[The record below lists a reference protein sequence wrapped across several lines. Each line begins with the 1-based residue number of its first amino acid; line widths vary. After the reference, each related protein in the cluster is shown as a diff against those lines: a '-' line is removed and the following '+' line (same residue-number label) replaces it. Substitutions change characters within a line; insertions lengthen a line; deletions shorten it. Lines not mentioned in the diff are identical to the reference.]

1 MISFSKIF
9 DYKKNRSNN
18 NSASSHNIKKIK
30 NKTPKIKQRI
40 NILNKKSKSKTKTKN
55 NNSFINNNI
64 CFTKYKSQVKL
75 KNYFLKN
82 NLLLNNAHSFN
93 YINYGNT
100 KNSESLNKYSSFYKK
115 INKKQNI
122 AINRFINNKS
132 SKKIVVKKS
141 GIFKRKEI
149 NLNNLKNLKNG
160 LKKFLMEKNRKI
172 MNKGIY
178 KKIKKIYMKT
188 NQGNYTTRTRRNSS
202 CSHENIYLNNNYNN
216 YINFNYIDKNYNIN
230 ILNIQNRQLNIR
242 PNKKSSQKIIYKK
255 INNDLINQRKEKNDL
270 LDLLQ
275 LKSKLNNNNN
285 ISTLQSKEQIS
296 IPELKSKNP
305 INKNNT
311 LSNSSIY
318 NISISTTKDKL
329 YYITEREKLSSYIK
343 NYFKENGH
351 YPKSSLNFYKYG
363 RLLGK
368 GAFGKVNLALHIASG
383 KLVAIKSFNKKKLV
397 TEHSKQKIKT
407 EIDVLKKLK
416 HCKYFTK
423 IYDTFQTGTHIFII
437 MEFICADLLGFIR
450 KREKLNEKIS
460 KVIFKQII
468 QGLKYMHKL
477 NIVHRDI
484 KLDNLLLDL
493 SNTIKICD
501 FGVSKILKSSDELMY
516 DHCGTPAYLAP
527 EVFGNNGYKGFSC
540 DIWSLGVTLYYMLK
554 GEQPF
559 QGKNLEELKKNIFSK
574 KYNKIEFISEEAE
587 DLIDK
592 MLTKNP
598 EERITLDEIF
608 KHKWIKEVDLCNKN
622 KIKFFS
628 ENEKYLLG
636 KYNICYL
643 NDTTEDLIE
652 NFDKDDLN
660 TSSETDEKKGNTKSI
675 ILAPYNTGISFFGD
689 SYYSIK
695 EIYKEIKIE
704 NNICK
709 YKGDAQVS
717 NIKYEM
723 SNNNEFDNGV
733 IKTRKSNTLTSFSS
747 YSDKNKSNNK
757 KSITLSFD
765 DKDKNFLGKKFFC
778 TEIIEDIE
786 KKVGYD
792 RNYLIQCLKDDE
804 VNYATATYY
813 LMLHDKKDKNESL

>member
-1 MISFSKIF
+1 MKSYNKIF
-9 DYKKNRSNN
+9 ENKKNISNN
-18 NSASSHNIKKIK
+18 NSASPHNIKIIK
-30 NKTPKIKQRI
+30 HKTPKIKQRI
-40 NILNKKSKSKTKTKN
+40 NILNKKSKSKTKIN
-55 NNSFINNNI
+55 NNSFINNNM
-64 CFTKYKSQVKL
+64 CFTKYKSKAKL

-82 NLLLNNAHSFN
+82 NLLLNNAHSFY

-100 KNSESLNKYSSFYKK
+100 KNSENLNKYSSFYKK

-122 AINRFINNKS
+122 AINRFIHNKS
-132 SKKIVVKKS
+132 SKKIVTKKS

-149 NLNNLKNLKNG
+149 NLSNLNNLKNG
-160 LKKFLMEKNRKI
+160 LKKFLNEKNGKI

-230 ILNIQNRQLNIR
+230 NINIQNRQLNIK

-255 INNDLINQRKEKNDL
+255 INNGLINQRNEKNDF
-270 LDLLQ
+270 LDLLH
-275 LKSKLNNNNN
+275 LKSKQNNNNN
-285 ISTLQSKEQIS
+285 INTSQSKEEI
-296 IPELKSKNP
+296 
-305 INKNNT
+305 
-311 LSNSSIY
+311 SNSSIY
-318 NISISTTKDKL
+318 NLSISTTKDKS
-329 YYITEREKLSSYIK
+329 YYISEREKLSSYIK
-343 NYFKENGH
+343 NYFKEKGH
-351 YPKSSLNFYKYG
+351 YPKSSPNFYKYG

-383 KLVAIKSFNKKKLV
+383 KLVAIKSFNKKKLLS
-397 TEHSKQKIKT
+397 EHSKQKIKT

-416 HCKYFTK
+416 NSNYFTK
-423 IYDTFQTGTHIFII
+423 IYDAFQTETHILIV

-450 KREKLNEKIS
+450 KREKLSEKIS
-460 KVIFKQII
+460 KIIFIQII
-468 QGLKYMHKL
+468 QGLKYMHKI

-501 FGVSKILKSSDELMY
+501 FGVSKVLKSPDEIMY
-516 DHCGTPAYLAP
+516 DQCGTPAYIAP
-527 EVFGNNGYKGFSC
+527 EVFGNSGYKGFSC

-559 QGKNLEELKKNIFSK
+559 KGKNLEELKKNIFGQ
-574 KYNKIEFISEEAE
+574 KYNKIEFISEEAG
-587 DLIDK
+587 DLLDK
-592 MLTKNP
+592 MLKKNP

-608 KHKWIKEVDLCNKN
+608 NHKWIKGLDISHKN

-628 ENEKYLLG
+628 ESEKYLLG

-643 NDTTEDLIE
+643 NNTTEDLIE
-652 NFDKDDLN
+652 NFEKDDLI
-660 TSSETDEKKGNTKSI
+660 TSLETDVKKGNTKSI
-675 ILAPYNTGISFFGD
+675 ILAPYNTGISFFND
-689 SYYSIK
+689 SYDSNN

-709 YKGDAQVS
+709 YKGEAQIS
-717 NIKYEM
+717 NMKYEM
-723 SNNNEFDNGV
+723 SNNDEFDNGI

-747 YSDKNKSNNK
+747 FSQKNKNNK
-757 KSITLSFD
+757 EKSITLSFD
-765 DKDKNFLGKKFFC
+765 DKDKNFLGKKFLNM
-778 TEIIEDIE
+778 EIIEDIE
-786 KKVGYD
+786 KNIGYD
-792 RNYLIQCLKDDE
+792 RKYLIQCLEDDE

-813 LMLHDKKDKNESL
+813 LMLQDIKDKNEAL

>member
-1 MISFSKIF
+1 MKSYNKIF
-9 DYKKNRSNN
+9 ENKKNISNN
-18 NSASSHNIKKIK
+18 NSASPHNIKIIK
-30 NKTPKIKQRI
+30 HKTPKIKQRI
-40 NILNKKSKSKTKTKN
+40 NILNKKSKSKTKIN
-55 NNSFINNNI
+55 NNSFINNNM
-64 CFTKYKSQVKL
+64 CFTKYKSKAKL

-82 NLLLNNAHSFN
+82 NLLLNNAHSFY

-100 KNSESLNKYSSFYKK
+100 KNSENLNKYSSFYKK

-122 AINRFINNKS
+122 AINRFIHNKS
-132 SKKIVVKKS
+132 SKKIVTKKS
-141 GIFKRKEI
+141 GIFNRKEI
-149 NLNNLKNLKNG
+149 NLSNLNNLKNG
-160 LKKFLMEKNRKI
+160 LKKFLNEKNGKI

-230 ILNIQNRQLNIR
+230 NINIQNRQLSIK

-255 INNDLINQRKEKNDL
+255 INNGLINQRNEKNDF
-270 LDLLQ
+270 LDLLH
-275 LKSKLNNNNN
+275 LKSKQNNNNN
-285 ISTLQSKEQIS
+285 INTSQSKEEI
-296 IPELKSKNP
+296 
-305 INKNNT
+305 
-311 LSNSSIY
+311 SNSSIY
-318 NISISTTKDKL
+318 NLSISTTKDKS
-329 YYITEREKLSSYIK
+329 YYISEREKLSSYIK
-343 NYFKENGH
+343 NYFKEKGH
-351 YPKSSLNFYKYG
+351 YPNSSPNFYKYG

-383 KLVAIKSFNKKKLV
+383 KLVAIKSFNKKKLLS
-397 TEHSKQKIKT
+397 EHSKQKIKT

-416 HCKYFTK
+416 NSNFFTK
-423 IYDTFQTGTHIFII
+423 IYDTFQTETHILIV

-450 KREKLNEKIS
+450 KREKLSEKIS
-460 KVIFKQII
+460 KIIFIQII
-468 QGLKYMHKL
+468 QGLKYMHKF

-501 FGVSKILKSSDELMY
+501 FGVSKVLKSPDEIMY
-516 DHCGTPAYLAP
+516 DQCGTPAYIAP
-527 EVFGNNGYKGFSC
+527 EVFGNSGYKGFSC

-559 QGKNLEELKKNIFSK
+559 KGKNLEELKKNIFGQ
-574 KYNKIEFISEEAE
+574 KYNKIEFISEEAG
-587 DLIDK
+587 DLLDK
-592 MLTKNP
+592 MLKKNP

-608 KHKWIKEVDLCNKN
+608 NHKWIKGLDICHKN

-628 ENEKYLLG
+628 ESEKYLLG

-643 NDTTEDLIE
+643 NNTTEDLIE
-652 NFDKDDLN
+652 NFEKDDLI
-660 TSSETDEKKGNTKSI
+660 TSLETDEKKGNTKSI
-675 ILAPYNTGISFFGD
+675 ILAPYNTGISFFND
-689 SYYSIK
+689 SYDSNK

-709 YKGDAQVS
+709 YKGEAQIS
-717 NIKYEM
+717 NMKYEM
-723 SNNNEFDNGV
+723 SNNDEFDNGI

-747 YSDKNKSNNK
+747 FSQKNKNNK
-757 KSITLSFD
+757 EKSITLSFD
-765 DKDKNFLGKKFFC
+765 DKDKNFLGKNFLNM
-778 TEIIEDIE
+778 EIIEDIE
-786 KKVGYD
+786 KNIGYD
-792 RNYLIQCLKDDE
+792 RKYLIQCLEDDE

-813 LMLHDKKDKNESL
+813 LMLKDIKDKNEAL

>member
-1 MISFSKIF
+1 MKSYNKIF
-9 DYKKNRSNN
+9 ENKKNISNN
-18 NSASSHNIKKIK
+18 NSASPHNIKIIK
-30 NKTPKIKQRI
+30 HKTPKIKQRI
-40 NILNKKSKSKTKTKN
+40 NILNKKSKSKTKIN

-64 CFTKYKSQVKL
+64 CFIKYKSKAKL

-82 NLLLNNAHSFN
+82 NLLLNNAHSFY

-100 KNSESLNKYSSFYKK
+100 KNSENLNKYSSFYKK

-122 AINRFINNKS
+122 AINRFIHNKS
-132 SKKIVVKKS
+132 SKKIVTKKS

-149 NLNNLKNLKNG
+149 NLSNLNNLKNG
-160 LKKFLMEKNRKI
+160 LKKFLNEKNGKI

-230 ILNIQNRQLNIR
+230 NINIQNRLLSIK

-255 INNDLINQRKEKNDL
+255 INNGLINQRNEKNDF
-270 LDLLQ
+270 LDLLH
-275 LKSKLNNNNN
+275 LKSKQNNNNN
-285 ISTLQSKEQIS
+285 INTSQSKEEI
-296 IPELKSKNP
+296 
-305 INKNNT
+305 
-311 LSNSSIY
+311 SNSSIY
-318 NISISTTKDKL
+318 NLSISTTKDKS
-329 YYITEREKLSSYIK
+329 YYISEREKLSSYIK
-343 NYFKENGH
+343 NYFKEKGH
-351 YPKSSLNFYKYG
+351 YPKSSPNFYKYG

-383 KLVAIKSFNKKKLV
+383 KLVAIKSFNKKKLLS
-397 TEHSKQKIKT
+397 EHSKQKIKT

-416 HCKYFTK
+416 NSNFFTK
-423 IYDTFQTGTHIFII
+423 IYDTFQTETHILIV

-450 KREKLNEKIS
+450 KREKLSEKIS
-460 KVIFKQII
+460 KIIFIQII
-468 QGLKYMHKL
+468 QGLKYMHKF

-501 FGVSKILKSSDELMY
+501 FGVSKVLKSPDEIMY
-516 DHCGTPAYLAP
+516 DQCGTPAYIAP
-527 EVFGNNGYKGFSC
+527 EVFGSSGYKGFSC

-559 QGKNLEELKKNIFSK
+559 KGKNLEELKKNIFGQ
-574 KYNKIEFISEEAE
+574 KYNKIEFISEEAG
-587 DLIDK
+587 DLLDK
-592 MLTKNP
+592 MLKKNP

-608 KHKWIKEVDLCNKN
+608 NHKWIKGLDICYIN

-628 ENEKYLLG
+628 ESEKYLLG

-652 NFDKDDLN
+652 NFEKDDLI
-660 TSSETDEKKGNTKSI
+660 TSLETDEKKGNTKSI
-675 ILAPYNTGISFFGD
+675 ILAPYNTGISFFND
-689 SYYSIK
+689 SYDSNK

-709 YKGDAQVS
+709 YKGEAQIS
-717 NIKYEM
+717 NMKYEM
-723 SNNNEFDNGV
+723 SNNDEFDNGI

-747 YSDKNKSNNK
+747 FSQKNKNNK
-757 KSITLSFD
+757 EKSITLSFD
-765 DKDKNFLGKKFFC
+765 DKDKNFLGKKFLNM
-778 TEIIEDIE
+778 EIIEDIE
-786 KKVGYD
+786 KNIGYD
-792 RNYLIQCLKDDE
+792 RKYLIQCLEDDE

-813 LMLHDKKDKNESL
+813 LMLKDIKDKNEAL

>member
-1 MISFSKIF
+1 MKSYNKIF
-9 DYKKNRSNN
+9 ENKKNISNN
-18 NSASSHNIKKIK
+18 NSASPHNIKIIK
-30 NKTPKIKQRI
+30 HKTPKIKQRI
-40 NILNKKSKSKTKTKN
+40 NILNKKSKSKTKIN
-55 NNSFINNNI
+55 NNSFINNNM
-64 CFTKYKSQVKL
+64 CFTKYKSKAKL

-82 NLLLNNAHSFN
+82 NLLLNNAHSFY

-100 KNSESLNKYSSFYKK
+100 KNSENLNKYSSFYKK

-122 AINRFINNKS
+122 AINRFIHNKS
-132 SKKIVVKKS
+132 SKKIVTKKS
-141 GIFKRKEI
+141 GIFNRKEI
-149 NLNNLKNLKNG
+149 NLSNLNNLKNG
-160 LKKFLMEKNRKI
+160 LKKFLNEKNGKI

-230 ILNIQNRQLNIR
+230 NINIQNRQLNIK

-255 INNDLINQRKEKNDL
+255 INNGLINQRNEKNDF
-270 LDLLQ
+270 LDLLH
-275 LKSKLNNNNN
+275 LKSKQNNNNN
-285 ISTLQSKEQIS
+285 INTSQSKEEI
-296 IPELKSKNP
+296 
-305 INKNNT
+305 
-311 LSNSSIY
+311 SNSSIY
-318 NISISTTKDKL
+318 NLSISTTKDKS
-329 YYITEREKLSSYIK
+329 YYISEREKLSSYIK
-343 NYFKENGH
+343 NYFKEKGH
-351 YPKSSLNFYKYG
+351 YPKSSPNFYKYG

-383 KLVAIKSFNKKKLV
+383 KLVAIKSFNKKKLLS
-397 TEHSKQKIKT
+397 EHSKQKIKT

-416 HCKYFTK
+416 NSNYFTK
-423 IYDTFQTGTHIFII
+423 IYDAFQTETHILIV

-450 KREKLNEKIS
+450 KREKLSEKIS
-460 KVIFKQII
+460 KIIFIQII
-468 QGLKYMHKL
+468 QGLKYMHKF

-501 FGVSKILKSSDELMY
+501 FGVSKVLKSPDEIMY
-516 DHCGTPAYLAP
+516 DQCGTPAYIAP
-527 EVFGNNGYKGFSC
+527 EVFGNSGYKGFSC

-559 QGKNLEELKKNIFSK
+559 KGKNLEELKKNIFGQ
-574 KYNKIEFISEEAE
+574 KYNKIEFISEEAG
-587 DLIDK
+587 DLLDK
-592 MLTKNP
+592 MLKKNP

-608 KHKWIKEVDLCNKN
+608 NHKWIKGLDISHKN

-628 ENEKYLLG
+628 ESEKYLLG

-643 NDTTEDLIE
+643 NNTTEDLIE
-652 NFDKDDLN
+652 NFEKDDLI
-660 TSSETDEKKGNTKSI
+660 TSLETDVKKGNTKSI
-675 ILAPYNTGISFFGD
+675 ILAPYNTGISFFND
-689 SYYSIK
+689 SYDLNK

-709 YKGDAQVS
+709 YKGEAQIS
-717 NIKYEM
+717 NMKYEM
-723 SNNNEFDNGV
+723 SNNDEFDNGI

-747 YSDKNKSNNK
+747 FSQKNKNNK
-757 KSITLSFD
+757 EKSITLSFD
-765 DKDKNFLGKKFFC
+765 DKDKNFLGKKFLNM
-778 TEIIEDIE
+778 EIIEDIE
-786 KKVGYD
+786 KNIGYD
-792 RNYLIQCLKDDE
+792 RKYLIQCLEDDE

-813 LMLHDKKDKNESL
+813 LMLQDIKDKNEAL

>member
-1 MISFSKIF
+1 MKSYNKIF
-9 DYKKNRSNN
+9 ENKKNISNN
-18 NSASSHNIKKIK
+18 NSASPHNIKIIK
-30 NKTPKIKQRI
+30 HKTPKIKQRI
-40 NILNKKSKSKTKTKN
+40 NILNKKSKSKTKIN
-55 NNSFINNNI
+55 NNSFINNNM
-64 CFTKYKSQVKL
+64 CFTKYKSKAKL

-82 NLLLNNAHSFN
+82 NLLLNNAHSFY

-100 KNSESLNKYSSFYKK
+100 KNSENLNKYSSFYKK

-122 AINRFINNKS
+122 AINRFIHNKS
-132 SKKIVVKKS
+132 SKKIVTKKP
-141 GIFKRKEI
+141 GIFNRKEI
-149 NLNNLKNLKNG
+149 NLSNLNNLKNG
-160 LKKFLMEKNRKI
+160 LKKFLNEKNGKI

-230 ILNIQNRQLNIR
+230 NINIQNRQLSIK

-255 INNDLINQRKEKNDL
+255 INNGLINQRNEKNDF
-270 LDLLQ
+270 LDLLH
-275 LKSKLNNNNN
+275 LKSKQNNNNN
-285 ISTLQSKEQIS
+285 INTSQSKEEI
-296 IPELKSKNP
+296 
-305 INKNNT
+305 
-311 LSNSSIY
+311 SNSSIY
-318 NISISTTKDKL
+318 NLSISTTKDKS
-329 YYITEREKLSSYIK
+329 YYISEREKLSSYIK
-343 NYFKENGH
+343 NYFKEKGH
-351 YPKSSLNFYKYG
+351 YPKSSPNFYKYG

-383 KLVAIKSFNKKKLV
+383 KLVAIKSFNKKKLLS
-397 TEHSKQKIKT
+397 EHSKQKIKT

-416 HCKYFTK
+416 NSNFFTK
-423 IYDTFQTGTHIFII
+423 IYDTFQTETHILIV

-450 KREKLNEKIS
+450 KREKLSEKIS
-460 KVIFKQII
+460 KIIFIQII
-468 QGLKYMHKL
+468 QGLKYMHKF

-501 FGVSKILKSSDELMY
+501 FGVSKVLKSPDEIMY
-516 DHCGTPAYLAP
+516 DQCGTPAYIAP
-527 EVFGNNGYKGFSC
+527 EVFGNSGYKGFSC

-559 QGKNLEELKKNIFSK
+559 KGKNLEELKKNIFGQK
-574 KYNKIEFISEEAE
+574 CNKIEFISEEAG
-587 DLIDK
+587 DLLDK
-592 MLTKNP
+592 MLKKNP

-608 KHKWIKEVDLCNKN
+608 NHKWIKGLDISHKN

-628 ENEKYLLG
+628 ESEKYLLG

-643 NDTTEDLIE
+643 NNTTEDLIE
-652 NFDKDDLN
+652 NFEKDDLI
-660 TSSETDEKKGNTKSI
+660 TSLETDEKKGNTKSI
-675 ILAPYNTGISFFGD
+675 ILAPYNTGISFFND
-689 SYYSIK
+689 SYDSNK

-709 YKGDAQVS
+709 YKGEAQIS
-717 NIKYEM
+717 NMKYEM
-723 SNNNEFDNGV
+723 SNNDEFDNGI

-747 YSDKNKSNNK
+747 FSQKNKNNK
-757 KSITLSFD
+757 EKSITLSFD
-765 DKDKNFLGKKFFC
+765 DKDKNFLGKNFLNM
-778 TEIIEDIE
+778 EIIEDIE
-786 KKVGYD
+786 KNIGYD
-792 RNYLIQCLKDDE
+792 RKYLIQCLEDDE

-813 LMLHDKKDKNESL
+813 LILQV

>member
-1 MISFSKIF
+1 MKSYNKIF
-9 DYKKNRSNN
+9 ENKKNISNN
-18 NSASSHNIKKIK
+18 NSASPHNIKIIK
-30 NKTPKIKQRI
+30 HKTPKIKQRI
-40 NILNKKSKSKTKTKN
+40 NILNKKSKSKTKIN
-55 NNSFINNNI
+55 NNSFINNNM
-64 CFTKYKSQVKL
+64 CFTKYKSKAKL

-82 NLLLNNAHSFN
+82 NLLLNNAHSFY

-100 KNSESLNKYSSFYKK
+100 KNSENLNKYSSFYKK

-122 AINRFINNKS
+122 AINRFIHNKS
-132 SKKIVVKKS
+132 SKKIVTKKS

-149 NLNNLKNLKNG
+149 NLSNLNNLKNG
-160 LKKFLMEKNRKI
+160 LKKFLNEKNGKI

-230 ILNIQNRQLNIR
+230 NINIQNRQLNIK

-255 INNDLINQRKEKNDL
+255 INNGLINQRNEKNDF
-270 LDLLQ
+270 LDLLH
-275 LKSKLNNNNN
+275 LKSKQNNNNN
-285 ISTLQSKEQIS
+285 INTSQSKEEI
-296 IPELKSKNP
+296 
-305 INKNNT
+305 
-311 LSNSSIY
+311 SNSSIY
-318 NISISTTKDKL
+318 NLSISTTKDKS
-329 YYITEREKLSSYIK
+329 YYISEREKLSSYIK
-343 NYFKENGH
+343 NYFKEKGH
-351 YPKSSLNFYKYG
+351 YPKSSPNFYKYG

-383 KLVAIKSFNKKKLV
+383 KLVAIKSFNKKKLLS
-397 TEHSKQKIKT
+397 EHSKQKIKT

-416 HCKYFTK
+416 NSNYFTK
-423 IYDTFQTGTHIFII
+423 IYDAFQTETHILIV

-450 KREKLNEKIS
+450 KREKLSEKIS
-460 KVIFKQII
+460 KIIFIQII
-468 QGLKYMHKL
+468 QGLKYMHKF

-501 FGVSKILKSSDELMY
+501 FGVSKVLKSPDEIMY
-516 DHCGTPAYLAP
+516 DQCGTPAYIAP
-527 EVFGNNGYKGFSC
+527 EVFGNSGYKGFSC

-559 QGKNLEELKKNIFSK
+559 KGKNLEELKKNIFGQ
-574 KYNKIEFISEEAE
+574 KYNKIEFISEEAG
-587 DLIDK
+587 DLLDK
-592 MLTKNP
+592 MLKKNP

-608 KHKWIKEVDLCNKN
+608 NHKWIKGLDISHKN

-628 ENEKYLLG
+628 ESEKYLLG

-643 NDTTEDLIE
+643 NNTTEDLIE
-652 NFDKDDLN
+652 NFEKDDLI
-660 TSSETDEKKGNTKSI
+660 TSLETDVKKGNTKSI
-675 ILAPYNTGISFFGD
+675 ILAPYNTGISFFND
-689 SYYSIK
+689 SYDSNN

-709 YKGDAQVS
+709 YKGEAQIS
-717 NIKYEM
+717 NMKYEM
-723 SNNNEFDNGV
+723 SNNDEFDNGI

-747 YSDKNKSNNK
+747 FSQKNKNNK
-757 KSITLSFD
+757 EKSITLSFD
-765 DKDKNFLGKKFFC
+765 DKDKNFLGKKFLNM
-778 TEIIEDIE
+778 EIIEDIE
-786 KKVGYD
+786 KNIGYD
-792 RNYLIQCLKDDE
+792 RKYLIQCLEDDE

-813 LMLHDKKDKNESL
+813 LMLKDIKDKNEAL

>member
-1 MISFSKIF
+1 MKSYNKIF
-9 DYKKNRSNN
+9 ENKKNISNN
-18 NSASSHNIKKIK
+18 NSASPHNIKIIK
-30 NKTPKIKQRI
+30 HKTPKIKQRI
-40 NILNKKSKSKTKTKN
+40 NILNKKSKSKTKIN
-55 NNSFINNNI
+55 NNSFINNNM
-64 CFTKYKSQVKL
+64 CFTKYKSKAKL

-82 NLLLNNAHSFN
+82 NLLLNNAHSFY

-100 KNSESLNKYSSFYKK
+100 KNSENLNKYSSFYKK

-122 AINRFINNKS
+122 AINRFIHNKS
-132 SKKIVVKKS
+132 SKKIVTKKS

-149 NLNNLKNLKNG
+149 NLSNLNNLKNG
-160 LKKFLMEKNRKI
+160 LKKFLNEKNGKI

-230 ILNIQNRQLNIR
+230 NINIQNRQLNIK

-255 INNDLINQRKEKNDL
+255 INNGLINQRNEKNDF
-270 LDLLQ
+270 LDLLH
-275 LKSKLNNNNN
+275 LKSKQNNNNN
-285 ISTLQSKEQIS
+285 ISTSQSKEEI
-296 IPELKSKNP
+296 
-305 INKNNT
+305 
-311 LSNSSIY
+311 SNSNIY
-318 NISISTTKDKL
+318 NLSISTTKDKS
-329 YYITEREKLSSYIK
+329 YYISEREKLSSYIK
-343 NYFKENGH
+343 NYFKEKGH
-351 YPKSSLNFYKYG
+351 YPKSSPNFYKYG

-383 KLVAIKSFNKKKLV
+383 KLVAIKSFNKKKLLS
-397 TEHSKQKIKT
+397 EHSKQKIKT

-416 HCKYFTK
+416 NSNFFTK
-423 IYDTFQTGTHIFII
+423 IYDTFQTETHILIV

-450 KREKLNEKIS
+450 KREKLSEKIS
-460 KVIFKQII
+460 KIIFIQII
-468 QGLKYMHKL
+468 QGLKYMHKF

-501 FGVSKILKSSDELMY
+501 FGVSKVLKSPDEIMY
-516 DHCGTPAYLAP
+516 DQCGTPAYIAP
-527 EVFGNNGYKGFSC
+527 EVFGNSGYKGFSC

-559 QGKNLEELKKNIFSK
+559 KGKNLEELKKNIFGQ
-574 KYNKIEFISEEAE
+574 KYNKIEFISEEAG
-587 DLIDK
+587 DLLDK
-592 MLTKNP
+592 MLKKNP

-608 KHKWIKEVDLCNKN
+608 NHKWIKGLDISHKN

-628 ENEKYLLG
+628 ESEKYLLG

-643 NDTTEDLIE
+643 NNTTEDLIE
-652 NFDKDDLN
+652 NFEKDDLI
-660 TSSETDEKKGNTKSI
+660 TSLETDEKKGNTKSI
-675 ILAPYNTGISFFGD
+675 ILAPYNTGISFFND
-689 SYYSIK
+689 SYDLNK

-709 YKGDAQVS
+709 YKGEAQIS
-717 NIKYEM
+717 NMKYEM
-723 SNNNEFDNGV
+723 SNNDEFDNGI

-747 YSDKNKSNNK
+747 FSQKNKNNK
-757 KSITLSFD
+757 EKSITLSFD
-765 DKDKNFLGKKFFC
+765 DKDKNFLGKKFLNM
-778 TEIIEDIE
+778 EIIEDIE
-786 KKVGYD
+786 KNIGYD
-792 RNYLIQCLKDDE
+792 RKYLIQCLEDDE

-813 LMLHDKKDKNESL
+813 LMLQDIKDKNEAL

>member
-1 MISFSKIF
+1 MKSYNKIF

-18 NSASSHNIKKIK
+18 NSASPHNIKIIRH
-30 NKTPKIKQRI
+30 KTPKIKQRI
-40 NILNKKSKSKTKTKN
+40 NILNKKSKSKSKIN

-64 CFTKYKSQVKL
+64 CFTNNKSKAKL

-82 NLLLNNAHSFN
+82 NLLLNNAHSFY

-100 KNSESLNKYSSFYKK
+100 KNSENLNKYSSFYKK

-122 AINRFINNKS
+122 AINRFIHNKS
-132 SKKIVVKKS
+132 YKKIITKKS
-141 GIFKRKEI
+141 GNFKRKEI
-149 NLNNLKNLKNG
+149 NLSNLNNLKNG
-160 LKKFLMEKNRKI
+160 LKKFLMEKNGKI

-230 ILNIQNRQLNIR
+230 NINIQNRQLNIK

-255 INNDLINQRKEKNDL
+255 INNGLNNQRKEKNDL
-270 LDLLQ
+270 LDLLH
-275 LKSKLNNNNN
+275 LKSKQNNNNN
-285 ISTLQSKEQIS
+285 ISTLQSKEEIS
-296 IPELKSKNP
+296 IPELKNQNQNKKN
-305 INKNNT
+305 IDKT

-318 NISISTTKDKL
+318 NISISTTKDKS
-329 YYITEREKLSSYIK
+329 YYIAEREKLSSYIK
-343 NYFKENGH
+343 NYFKEKGH
-351 YPKSSLNFYKYG
+351 YPKSSLNFYKCG

-383 KLVAIKSFNKKKLV
+383 KLVAIKSFNKKKLL

-416 HCKYFTK
+416 NSNYFTK
-423 IYDTFQTGTHIFII
+423 IYDYFQTETHILIV

-450 KREKLNEKIS
+450 KREKLSEKIS
-460 KVIFKQII
+460 KIIFKQII
-468 QGLKYMHKL
+468 QGLKYMHKF

-501 FGVSKILKSSDELMY
+501 FGVSKILKSHDEIMY
-516 DHCGTPAYLAP
+516 DQCGTPAYIAP
-527 EVFGNNGYKGFSC
+527 EVFENNGYKGFSC
-540 DIWSLGVTLYYMLK
+540 DIWSLGVTLYYILK

-559 QGKNLEELKKNIFSK
+559 KGKNLEELKKNIFSQ
-574 KYNKIEFISEEAE
+574 KYDKIEFISEEAE

-592 MLTKNP
+592 MLKKNP

-608 KHKWIKEVDLCNKN
+608 KHKWIKGLDICNKN
-622 KIKFFS
+622 KINFFS
-628 ENEKYLLG
+628 ESEKYLLG

-643 NDTTEDLIE
+643 NNNTEELIE
-652 NFDKDDLN
+652 NFDKDDLV
-660 TSSETDEKKGNTKSI
+660 TSTESDEKKGNTKSI
-675 ILAPYNTGISFFGD
+675 ILAPYNTGISFFND
-689 SYYSIK
+689 SYDSNK

-709 YKGDAQVS
+709 YKGETQIS

-723 SNNNEFDNGV
+723 SNNGEFDNGI
-733 IKTRKSNTLTSFSS
+733 IKTRKSNSLTSFSS
-747 YSDKNKSNNK
+747 YSQKNKNNK
-757 KSITLSFD
+757 EKCITLSFD
-765 DKDKNFLGKKFFC
+765 DKDKNLKKFFC
-778 TEIIEDIE
+778 IEIIEEIE
-786 KKVGYD
+786 KNVGYD
-792 RNYLIQCLKDDE
+792 KNYLMQCLEDDE

-813 LMLHDKKDKNESL
+813 LMLQDIKDKNEVL

>member
-1 MISFSKIF
+1 MKSYNKIF
-9 DYKKNRSNN
+9 ENKKNISNN
-18 NSASSHNIKKIK
+18 NSASPHNIKIIK
-30 NKTPKIKQRI
+30 HKTPKIKQRI
-40 NILNKKSKSKTKTKN
+40 NILNKKSKSKTKIN
-55 NNSFINNNI
+55 NNSFINNNM
-64 CFTKYKSQVKL
+64 CFTKYKSKAKL

-82 NLLLNNAHSFN
+82 NLLLNNAHSFY

-100 KNSESLNKYSSFYKK
+100 KNSENLNKYSSFYKK

-122 AINRFINNKS
+122 AINRFIHNKS
-132 SKKIVVKKS
+132 SKKIVTKKS

-149 NLNNLKNLKNG
+149 NLGNLNNLKNG
-160 LKKFLMEKNRKI
+160 LKKFLNEKNGKI

-230 ILNIQNRQLNIR
+230 NINIQNRQLNIK

-255 INNDLINQRKEKNDL
+255 INNGLINQRNEKNDF
-270 LDLLQ
+270 LDLLH
-275 LKSKLNNNNN
+275 LKSKQNNNNN
-285 ISTLQSKEQIS
+285 ISTSQSNEEI
-296 IPELKSKNP
+296 
-305 INKNNT
+305 
-311 LSNSSIY
+311 SNSNIY
-318 NISISTTKDKL
+318 NLSISTTKDKSF
-329 YYITEREKLSSYIK
+329 YISEREKLSSYIK
-343 NYFKENGH
+343 NYFKEKGH
-351 YPKSSLNFYKYG
+351 YPKSSPNFYKYG

-383 KLVAIKSFNKKKLV
+383 KLVAIKSFNKKKLLS
-397 TEHSKQKIKT
+397 EHSKQKIKT
-407 EIDVLKKLK
+407 EIDILKKLK
-416 HCKYFTK
+416 NSNFFTK
-423 IYDTFQTGTHIFII
+423 IYDTFQTETHILIV

-450 KREKLNEKIS
+450 KREKLSEKIS
-460 KVIFKQII
+460 KIIFIQII
-468 QGLKYMHKL
+468 QGLKYMHKF

-501 FGVSKILKSSDELMY
+501 FGVSKVLKSPDEIMY
-516 DHCGTPAYLAP
+516 DQCGTPAYIAP
-527 EVFGNNGYKGFSC
+527 EVFGNSGYKGFSC

-559 QGKNLEELKKNIFSK
+559 KGKNLEELKKNIFGQK
-574 KYNKIEFISEEAE
+574 CNKIEFISEEAG
-587 DLIDK
+587 DLLDK
-592 MLTKNP
+592 MLKKNP

-608 KHKWIKEVDLCNKN
+608 NHKWIKGLDISHKN

-628 ENEKYLLG
+628 ESEKYLLG

-643 NDTTEDLIE
+643 NNTTEDLIE
-652 NFDKDDLN
+652 NFEKDDLI
-660 TSSETDEKKGNTKSI
+660 TSLETDEKKGNTKSI
-675 ILAPYNTGISFFGD
+675 ILAPYNTGISFFND
-689 SYYSIK
+689 SYDSNK

-709 YKGDAQVS
+709 YKGEAQIS
-717 NIKYEM
+717 NMKYEM
-723 SNNNEFDNGV
+723 SNNDEFDNGI

-747 YSDKNKSNNK
+747 FSQKNKNNK
-757 KSITLSFD
+757 EKSITLSFD
-765 DKDKNFLGKKFFC
+765 DKDKNFLGKKFLNM
-778 TEIIEDIE
+778 EIIEDIE
-786 KKVGYD
+786 KNIGYD
-792 RNYLIQCLKDDE
+792 RKYLIQCLEDDE

-813 LMLHDKKDKNESL
+813 LILQDKKDKNEAL

>member
-1 MISFSKIF
+1 MKSYNKIF
-9 DYKKNRSNN
+9 ENKKNISNN
-18 NSASSHNIKKIK
+18 NSASPHNIKIIK
-30 NKTPKIKQRI
+30 HKTPKIKQTI
-40 NILNKKSKSKTKTKN
+40 NILNKKSKSKTKIN
-55 NNSFINNNI
+55 NNSFINNNM
-64 CFTKYKSQVKL
+64 CFTKYKSKAKL

-82 NLLLNNAHSFN
+82 NLLLNNAHSFY

-100 KNSESLNKYSSFYKK
+100 KNSENLNKYSSFYKK

-122 AINRFINNKS
+122 AINRFIHNKS
-132 SKKIVVKKS
+132 SKKIVTKKS

-149 NLNNLKNLKNG
+149 NLSNLNNLKNG
-160 LKKFLMEKNRKI
+160 LKKFVNEKNGKI

-216 YINFNYIDKNYNIN
+216 YINFNYIDKNYSINNI
-230 ILNIQNRQLNIR
+230 NIQNRQLNIK

-255 INNDLINQRKEKNDL
+255 INNCLINQRKEKNDFLEL
-270 LDLLQ
+270 LH
-275 LKSKLNNNNN
+275 LKSKQNINNN
-285 ISTLQSKEQIS
+285 ISTSQSKEEI
-296 IPELKSKNP
+296 
-305 INKNNT
+305 
-311 LSNSSIY
+311 SNSSIY
-318 NISISTTKDKL
+318 NLSISTTKDKS
-329 YYITEREKLSSYIK
+329 YYISERDKLSSYIK
-343 NYFKENGH
+343 NYFKEKGY
-351 YPKSSLNFYKYG
+351 YPKSSPNFYKYG

-383 KLVAIKSFNKKKLV
+383 KLVAIKSFNKKKLLS
-397 TEHSKQKIKT
+397 EHSKQKIKT

-416 HCKYFTK
+416 NSNYFTK
-423 IYDTFQTGTHIFII
+423 IYDAFQTETHILIV

-450 KREKLNEKIS
+450 KREKLSEKIS
-460 KVIFKQII
+460 KIIFIQII
-468 QGLKYMHKL
+468 QGLKYMHKF

-501 FGVSKILKSSDELMY
+501 FGVSKVLKSPDEIMY
-516 DHCGTPAYLAP
+516 DQCGTPAYIAP
-527 EVFGNNGYKGFSC
+527 EVFGSSGYKGFSC

-559 QGKNLEELKKNIFSK
+559 KGKNLEELKKNIFGQ
-574 KYNKIEFISEEAE
+574 KYNKIEFISEEAG
-587 DLIDK
+587 DLLDK
-592 MLTKNP
+592 MLKKNP

-608 KHKWIKEVDLCNKN
+608 NHKWIKGLDICHKN

-628 ENEKYLLG
+628 ESEKYLLG

-643 NDTTEDLIE
+643 NNTTEDLIE
-652 NFDKDDLN
+652 NFKKDDLI
-660 TSSETDEKKGNTKSI
+660 TSLETDEKKGNTKSI
-675 ILAPYNTGISFFGD
+675 ILAPYNTGISFFNDYYD
-689 SYYSIK
+689 SNK

-709 YKGDAQVS
+709 YKGEAQIS
-717 NIKYEM
+717 NMKYEM
-723 SNNNEFDNGV
+723 SNNDEFDNGI

-747 YSDKNKSNNK
+747 FSQQNKNNK
-757 KSITLSFD
+757 EKSITLSFD
-765 DKDKNFLGKKFFC
+765 DKDKNFLGKKFLNM
-778 TEIIEDIE
+778 EIIEDIE
-786 KKVGYD
+786 KNVGYD
-792 RNYLIQCLKDDE
+792 KNYLMQCLEDDE

-813 LMLHDKKDKNESL
+813 LMLQDIKDKNEVL

>member
-1 MISFSKIF
+1 MKSYNKIF
-9 DYKKNRSNN
+9 ENKKNISNN
-18 NSASSHNIKKIK
+18 NSASPHNIKIIK
-30 NKTPKIKQRI
+30 HKTPKIKQRI
-40 NILNKKSKSKTKTKN
+40 NILNKKSKSKTKIN
-55 NNSFINNNI
+55 NNSFINNNM
-64 CFTKYKSQVKL
+64 CFTKYKSKAKL

-82 NLLLNNAHSFN
+82 NLLLNNAHSFY

-100 KNSESLNKYSSFYKK
+100 KNSENLNKYSSFYKK

-122 AINRFINNKS
+122 AINRFIQNKS
-132 SKKIVVKKS
+132 CKKIVTKKS

-149 NLNNLKNLKNG
+149 NLSNLNNLKNG
-160 LKKFLMEKNRKI
+160 LKKFLNEKKGKI

-230 ILNIQNRQLNIR
+230 NINIQNRLLSIK

-255 INNDLINQRKEKNDL
+255 INNGLINQRNEKNDF
-270 LDLLQ
+270 LDLLH
-275 LKSKLNNNNN
+275 LKSKQNNNNN
-285 ISTLQSKEQIS
+285 ISTSQSKEEI
-296 IPELKSKNP
+296 
-305 INKNNT
+305 
-311 LSNSSIY
+311 SNSNIY
-318 NISISTTKDKL
+318 NLSISTTKDKSF
-329 YYITEREKLSSYIK
+329 YISEREKLSSYIK
-343 NYFKENGH
+343 NYFKEKGH
-351 YPKSSLNFYKYG
+351 YPKSSPNFYKYG

-383 KLVAIKSFNKKKLV
+383 KLVAIKSFNKKKLLS
-397 TEHSKQKIKT
+397 EHSKQKIKT

-416 HCKYFTK
+416 NSNFFTK
-423 IYDTFQTGTHIFII
+423 IYDTFQTETHILIV

-450 KREKLNEKIS
+450 KREKLSEKIS
-460 KVIFKQII
+460 KIIFIQII
-468 QGLKYMHKL
+468 QGLKYMHKI

-501 FGVSKILKSSDELMY
+501 FGVSKVLKSPDEIMY
-516 DHCGTPAYLAP
+516 DQCGTPAYIAP
-527 EVFGNNGYKGFSC
+527 EVFGNSGYKGFSC

-559 QGKNLEELKKNIFSK
+559 KGKNLEELKKNIFGQK
-574 KYNKIEFISEEAE
+574 CNKIEFISEEAG
-587 DLIDK
+587 DLLDK
-592 MLTKNP
+592 MLKKNP

-608 KHKWIKEVDLCNKN
+608 NHKWIKGLNISHKN

-628 ENEKYLLG
+628 ESEKYLLG

-643 NDTTEDLIE
+643 NNTTEDLIE
-652 NFDKDDLN
+652 NFEKDDLI
-660 TSSETDEKKGNTKSI
+660 TSLETDEKKGNTKSI
-675 ILAPYNTGISFFGD
+675 ILAPYNTAISFFND
-689 SYYSIK
+689 SYDSNK

-709 YKGDAQVS
+709 YKGEAQIS
-717 NIKYEM
+717 NMKYEM
-723 SNNNEFDNGV
+723 SNNDEFDNGI

-747 YSDKNKSNNK
+747 FSQKNKNNK
-757 KSITLSFD
+757 EKSITLSFD
-765 DKDKNFLGKKFFC
+765 DKDKNFLGKNFLNM
-778 TEIIEDIE
+778 EIIEDIE
-786 KKVGYD
+786 KNIGYD
-792 RNYLIQCLKDDE
+792 RKYLIQCLEDDE

-813 LMLHDKKDKNESL
+813 LMLQDIKDKNEAL

>member
-1 MISFSKIF
+1 MKSYNKIF
-9 DYKKNRSNN
+9 ENKKNISNN
-18 NSASSHNIKKIK
+18 NSASPHNIKIIK

-40 NILNKKSKSKTKTKN
+40 NILNKKSKSKTKIN
-55 NNSFINNNI
+55 NNSFINNNM
-64 CFTKYKSQVKL
+64 CFTKYKSKAKL

-82 NLLLNNAHSFN
+82 NLLLNNAHSFY

-100 KNSESLNKYSSFYKK
+100 KNSENLNKYSSFYKK

-122 AINRFINNKS
+122 AINRFIQNKS
-132 SKKIVVKKS
+132 CKKIVTKKS

-149 NLNNLKNLKNG
+149 NLSNLNNLKNG
-160 LKKFLMEKNRKI
+160 LKKFLNEKNGKI

-216 YINFNYIDKNYNIN
+216 YINFNYIDKKYNIN
-230 ILNIQNRQLNIR
+230 NINIQNRLLSIK

-255 INNDLINQRKEKNDL
+255 INNGLINQRNEKNDF
-270 LDLLQ
+270 LDLLH
-275 LKSKLNNNNN
+275 LKSKQNNNNN
-285 ISTLQSKEQIS
+285 INTSQSKEEI
-296 IPELKSKNP
+296 
-305 INKNNT
+305 
-311 LSNSSIY
+311 SNSSIY
-318 NISISTTKDKL
+318 NLSISTTKDKS
-329 YYITEREKLSSYIK
+329 YYISQREKLSSYIK
-343 NYFKENGH
+343 NYFKEKGH
-351 YPKSSLNFYKYG
+351 YPKSSPNFYKYG

-368 GAFGKVNLALHIASG
+368 GAFGKVILALHIASG
-383 KLVAIKSFNKKKLV
+383 KLVAIKSFNKKKLLS
-397 TEHSKQKIKT
+397 EHSKQKIKT

-416 HCKYFTK
+416 NSNFFTK
-423 IYDTFQTGTHIFII
+423 IYDTFQTETHILIV

-450 KREKLNEKIS
+450 KREKLSEKIS
-460 KVIFKQII
+460 KIIFIQII
-468 QGLKYMHKL
+468 QGLKYMHKI

-501 FGVSKILKSSDELMY
+501 FGVSKVLKSPDEIMY
-516 DHCGTPAYLAP
+516 DQCGTPAYIAP
-527 EVFGNNGYKGFSC
+527 EVFGNSGYKGFSC

-559 QGKNLEELKKNIFSK
+559 KGKNLEELKKNIFGQK
-574 KYNKIEFISEEAE
+574 CNKIEFISEEAG
-587 DLIDK
+587 DLLDK
-592 MLTKNP
+592 MLKKNP

-608 KHKWIKEVDLCNKN
+608 NHKWIKGLDISHKN

-628 ENEKYLLG
+628 ESEKYLLG

-643 NDTTEDLIE
+643 NNTTEDLIE
-652 NFDKDDLN
+652 NFEKDDLI
-660 TSSETDEKKGNTKSI
+660 TSLETDEKKGNTKSI
-675 ILAPYNTGISFFGD
+675 ILAPYNTGISFFND
-689 SYYSIK
+689 SYDSNK

-709 YKGDAQVS
+709 YKGEAQIS
-717 NIKYEM
+717 NMKYEM
-723 SNNNEFDNGV
+723 SNNDEFDNGI

-747 YSDKNKSNNK
+747 FSQKNKNNK
-757 KSITLSFD
+757 EKSITLSFD
-765 DKDKNFLGKKFFC
+765 DKDKHFLGKKFLNM
-778 TEIIEDIE
+778 EIIEDIE
-786 KKVGYD
+786 KNIGYD
-792 RNYLIQCLKDDE
+792 RKYLIQCLEDDE

-813 LMLHDKKDKNESL
+813 LMLQDIKDKNEAL

>member
-1 MISFSKIF
+1 MKSYNKIF
-9 DYKKNRSNN
+9 ENKKNISNN
-18 NSASSHNIKKIK
+18 NSASPHNIKIIK
-30 NKTPKIKQRI
+30 HKTPKIKQRI
-40 NILNKKSKSKTKTKN
+40 NILNKKSKSKTKIN
-55 NNSFINNNI
+55 NNSFINNNM
-64 CFTKYKSQVKL
+64 CFTKYKSKAKL

-82 NLLLNNAHSFN
+82 NLLLNNAHSFY

-100 KNSESLNKYSSFYKK
+100 KNSENLNKYSSFYKK

-122 AINRFINNKS
+122 AINRFIHNKS
-132 SKKIVVKKS
+132 SKKIVTKKS
-141 GIFKRKEI
+141 GIFNRKEI
-149 NLNNLKNLKNG
+149 NLSNLNNLKNG
-160 LKKFLMEKNRKI
+160 LKKFLNEKNGKI

-230 ILNIQNRQLNIR
+230 NINIQNRQLNIK

-255 INNDLINQRKEKNDL
+255 INNGLINQRNEKNDF
-270 LDLLQ
+270 LDLLH
-275 LKSKLNNNNN
+275 LKSKQNNNNN
-285 ISTLQSKEQIS
+285 INTSQSKEEI
-296 IPELKSKNP
+296 
-305 INKNNT
+305 
-311 LSNSSIY
+311 SNSSIY
-318 NISISTTKDKL
+318 NLSISTTKDKS
-329 YYITEREKLSSYIK
+329 YYISEREKLSSYIK
-343 NYFKENGH
+343 NYFKEKGH
-351 YPKSSLNFYKYG
+351 YPKSSPNFYKYG

-383 KLVAIKSFNKKKLV
+383 KLVAIKSFNKKKLLS
-397 TEHSKQKIKT
+397 EHSKQKIKT

-416 HCKYFTK
+416 NSNFFTK
-423 IYDTFQTGTHIFII
+423 IYDTFQTETHILIV

-450 KREKLNEKIS
+450 KREKLSEKIS
-460 KVIFKQII
+460 KIIFIQII
-468 QGLKYMHKL
+468 QGLKYMHKF

-501 FGVSKILKSSDELMY
+501 FGVSKVLKSPDEIMY
-516 DHCGTPAYLAP
+516 DQCGTPAYIAP
-527 EVFGNNGYKGFSC
+527 EVFGNSGYKGFSC

-559 QGKNLEELKKNIFSK
+559 KGKNLEELKKNIFGQ
-574 KYNKIEFISEEAE
+574 KYNKIEFISEEAG
-587 DLIDK
+587 DLLDK
-592 MLTKNP
+592 MLKKNP

-608 KHKWIKEVDLCNKN
+608 NHKWIKGLDISHKN

-628 ENEKYLLG
+628 ESEKYLLG

-643 NDTTEDLIE
+643 NNTTEDLIE
-652 NFDKDDLN
+652 NFEKDDLI
-660 TSSETDEKKGNTKSI
+660 TSLETDVKKGNTKSI
-675 ILAPYNTGISFFGD
+675 ILAPYNTGISFFND
-689 SYYSIK
+689 SYDSNN

-709 YKGDAQVS
+709 YKGEAQIS
-717 NIKYEM
+717 NMKYEM
-723 SNNNEFDNGV
+723 SNNDEFDNGI

-747 YSDKNKSNNK
+747 FSQKNKNNK
-757 KSITLSFD
+757 EKSITLSFD
-765 DKDKNFLGKKFFC
+765 DKDKNFLGKKFLNM
-778 TEIIEDIE
+778 EIIEDIE
-786 KKVGYD
+786 KNIGYD
-792 RNYLIQCLKDDE
+792 RKYLIQCLEDDE

-813 LMLHDKKDKNESL
+813 LILQDKKDKNEAL

>member
-1 MISFSKIF
+1 MKSYNKIF
-9 DYKKNRSNN
+9 ENKKNISNN
-18 NSASSHNIKKIK
+18 NSASPHNIKIIK
-30 NKTPKIKQRI
+30 HKTPKIKQRI
-40 NILNKKSKSKTKTKN
+40 NILNKKSKSKTKIN
-55 NNSFINNNI
+55 NNSFINNNM
-64 CFTKYKSQVKL
+64 CFTKYKSKAKL

-82 NLLLNNAHSFN
+82 NLLLNNAHSFY

-100 KNSESLNKYSSFYKK
+100 KNSENLNKYSSFYKK

-122 AINRFINNKS
+122 AINRFIHNKS
-132 SKKIVVKKS
+132 SKKIVTKKS

-149 NLNNLKNLKNG
+149 NLSNLNNLKNG
-160 LKKFLMEKNRKI
+160 LKKFLNEKNGKI

-230 ILNIQNRQLNIR
+230 NINIQNRLLSIK

-255 INNDLINQRKEKNDL
+255 INNGLINQRNEKNDF
-270 LDLLQ
+270 LDLLH
-275 LKSKLNNNNN
+275 LKSKQNNNNN
-285 ISTLQSKEQIS
+285 ISTSQSKEEI
-296 IPELKSKNP
+296 
-305 INKNNT
+305 
-311 LSNSSIY
+311 SNSNIY
-318 NISISTTKDKL
+318 NLSISTTKDKS
-329 YYITEREKLSSYIK
+329 YYISEREKLSSYIK
-343 NYFKENGH
+343 NYFKEKGH
-351 YPKSSLNFYKYG
+351 YPKSSPNFYKYG

-383 KLVAIKSFNKKKLV
+383 KLVAIKSFNKKKLLS
-397 TEHSKQKIKT
+397 EHSKQKIKT

-416 HCKYFTK
+416 NSNFFTK
-423 IYDTFQTGTHIFII
+423 IYDTFQTETHILIV

-450 KREKLNEKIS
+450 KREKLSEKIS
-460 KVIFKQII
+460 KIIFIQII
-468 QGLKYMHKL
+468 QGLKYMHKF

-501 FGVSKILKSSDELMY
+501 FGVSKVLKSPDEIMY
-516 DHCGTPAYLAP
+516 DQCGTPAYIAP
-527 EVFGNNGYKGFSC
+527 EVFGNSGYKGFSC

-559 QGKNLEELKKNIFSK
+559 KGKNLEELKKNIFGQ
-574 KYNKIEFISEEAE
+574 KYNKIEFISEEAG
-587 DLIDK
+587 DLLDK
-592 MLTKNP
+592 MLKKNP

-608 KHKWIKEVDLCNKN
+608 NHKWIKGLDISHKN

-628 ENEKYLLG
+628 ESEKYLLG

-643 NDTTEDLIE
+643 NNTTEDLIE
-652 NFDKDDLN
+652 NFEKDDLI
-660 TSSETDEKKGNTKSI
+660 TSLETDEKKGNTKSI
-675 ILAPYNTGISFFGD
+675 ILAPYNTGISFFND
-689 SYYSIK
+689 SYDSNN

-709 YKGDAQVS
+709 YKGEAQIS
-717 NIKYEM
+717 NMKYEM
-723 SNNNEFDNGV
+723 SNNDEFDNGI

-747 YSDKNKSNNK
+747 FSQKNKNNK
-757 KSITLSFD
+757 EKSITLSFD
-765 DKDKNFLGKKFFC
+765 DKDKNFLGKKFLNM
-778 TEIIEDIE
+778 EIIEDIE
-786 KKVGYD
+786 KNIGYD
-792 RNYLIQCLKDDE
+792 RKYLIQCLEDDE

-813 LMLHDKKDKNESL
+813 LMLQDIKDKNEAL

>member
-1 MISFSKIF
+1 MKSYNKIF
-9 DYKKNRSNN
+9 ENKKNISNN
-18 NSASSHNIKKIK
+18 NSASPHNIKIIK
-30 NKTPKIKQRI
+30 HKTPKIKQRI
-40 NILNKKSKSKTKTKN
+40 NILNKKSKSKTKIN
-55 NNSFINNNI
+55 NNSFINNNM
-64 CFTKYKSQVKL
+64 CFTKYKSKAKL

-82 NLLLNNAHSFN
+82 NLLLNNAHSFY

-100 KNSESLNKYSSFYKK
+100 KNSENLNKYSSFYKK

-122 AINRFINNKS
+122 AINRFIHNKS
-132 SKKIVVKKS
+132 SKKIVTKKS

-149 NLNNLKNLKNG
+149 NLSNLNNLKNG
-160 LKKFLMEKNRKI
+160 LKKFLNEKNGKI

-230 ILNIQNRQLNIR
+230 NINIQNRLLSIK

-255 INNDLINQRKEKNDL
+255 INNGLINQRNEKNDF
-270 LDLLQ
+270 LDLLH
-275 LKSKLNNNNN
+275 LKSKQNNNNN
-285 ISTLQSKEQIS
+285 INTSQSKEEI
-296 IPELKSKNP
+296 
-305 INKNNT
+305 
-311 LSNSSIY
+311 SNSSIY
-318 NISISTTKDKL
+318 NLSISTTKDKS
-329 YYITEREKLSSYIK
+329 YYISEREKLSSYIK
-343 NYFKENGH
+343 NYFKEKGH
-351 YPKSSLNFYKYG
+351 YPKSSPNFYKYG

-383 KLVAIKSFNKKKLV
+383 KLVAIKSFNKKKLLS
-397 TEHSKQKIKT
+397 EHSKQKIKT

-416 HCKYFTK
+416 NSNFFTK
-423 IYDTFQTGTHIFII
+423 IYDTFQTETHILIV

-450 KREKLNEKIS
+450 KREKLSEKIS
-460 KVIFKQII
+460 KIIFIQII
-468 QGLKYMHKL
+468 QGLKYMHKF

-501 FGVSKILKSSDELMY
+501 FGVSKVLKSPDEIMY
-516 DHCGTPAYLAP
+516 DQCGTPAYIAP
-527 EVFGNNGYKGFSC
+527 EVFGNSGYKGFSC

-559 QGKNLEELKKNIFSK
+559 KGKNLEELKKNIFGQK
-574 KYNKIEFISEEAE
+574 CNKIEFISEEAG
-587 DLIDK
+587 DLLDK
-592 MLTKNP
+592 MLKKNP

-608 KHKWIKEVDLCNKN
+608 NHKWIKGLDISHKN

-628 ENEKYLLG
+628 ESEKYLLG

-643 NDTTEDLIE
+643 NNTTEDLIE
-652 NFDKDDLN
+652 NFEKDDLI
-660 TSSETDEKKGNTKSI
+660 TSLETDEKKGNTKSI
-675 ILAPYNTGISFFGD
+675 ILAPYNTGISFFND
-689 SYYSIK
+689 SYDSNK

-709 YKGDAQVS
+709 YKGEAQIS
-717 NIKYEM
+717 NMKYEM
-723 SNNNEFDNGV
+723 SNNDEFDNGI

-747 YSDKNKSNNK
+747 FSQKNKNNK
-757 KSITLSFD
+757 EKSITLSFD
-765 DKDKNFLGKKFFC
+765 DKDKNFLGKKFLNM
-778 TEIIEDIE
+778 EIIEDIE
-786 KKVGYD
+786 KNIGYD
-792 RNYLIQCLKDDE
+792 RKYLIQCLEDDE

-813 LMLHDKKDKNESL
+813 LMLQDIKDKNEAL